1 MNGEVSV
8 VDSDE
13 VRRAKALEVEAV
25 REAEQGRLQVAL
37 DHLTEAITLAP
48 HYPSPYNNRAQVGI

>member
-1 MNGEVSV
+1 MSV